1 MDKNDEVAEK
11 EGIQAMPTF
20 NFYKNGKKI
29 DDMRGANEAKLRELI
44 GKYN

>member
-1 MDKNDEVAEK
+1 MDKNDETAEK

-20 NFYKNGKKI
+20 KFYKNGKKI

-44 GKYN
+44 EKYN